1 MTPTMAGVQ
10 VLRAPAFLLGLWLAS
25 SALGCSGDDGGDGA
39 APFAFGTPGSLSDP
53 TGKGSF
59 RFGAASAAT
68 QIEDANPKTDWYL
81 WTQPV
86 AQGGLGN
93 GTFVGEASKGYSK
106 AIDDI
111 ELIKSLHLDSY
122 RFSIEWARVEPERN
136 AIDESALQHYSD
148 FIDALVAAGIRP
160 VVTLHHFS
168 NPVWV
173 DDPRDPDC
181 KNGPTDANLCGFG
194 HPKGGPLVVKELEE
208 YAKLLAERFGDRVD
222 DWGTV
227 NEPVNYLL
235 ASYGVGAFPPGKKY
249 LFSLLDKL
257 IPVFRDYLSA
267 HAAMYAAIKAADTK
281 DADGDGVASSVGLS
295 LSVADWV
302 PSRGGEISTD
312 PADVAGR
319 DRLVYVFHYL
329 LADSIVAGKFDK
341 DLDGTWDE
349 DQPSWKGTLDWL
361 GLQYYFRGGVTS
373 VNGLVPVL
381 GVTPCFSGFDYGS
394 CVAPL
399 DPSYCVPTMGYE
411 NYAPGLYSVLT
422 AFRDRY
428 PGLPLVVTEGGI
440 ATELGERRAENVVR
454 ALEQIQKAL
463 HDGVD
468 VRGYYHWSLT
478 DNFEWAEGF
487 KPHFGLYAVDYATYD
502 RVPTLGAEV
511 FGQLAQARKVSSALH
526 HTYGGDGPMTPE
538 GTPPDGRCKKY

>member
-1 MTPTMAGVQ
+1 MASATARSWGT
-10 VLRAPAFLLGLWLAS
+10 LRWATAK
-25 SALGCSGDDGGDGA
+25 
-39 APFAFGTPGSLSDP
+39 LSD
-53 TGKGSF
+53 
-59 RFGAASAAT
+59 
-68 QIEDANPKTDWYL
+68 D
-81 WTQPV
+81 V
-86 AQGGLGN
+86 
-93 GTFVGEASKGYSK
+93 
-106 AIDDI
+106 

-136 AIDESALQHYSD
+136 KIDEDALKHYGD
-148 FIDALVAAGIRP
+148 FIDALRAAGIRP

-194 HPKGGPLVVKELEE
+194 HPQGGPLVVKELAEH
-208 YAKLLAERFGDRVD
+208 AKLLAERFGDRVD

-249 LFSLLDKL
+249 LLLLDKL
-257 IPVFRDYLSA
+257 VPVFRDYLSA

-281 DADGDGVASSVGLS
+281 DADGDGVSASVGMS

-302 PSRGGEISTD
+302 PSRGGEISAD

-329 LADSIVAGKFDK
+329 LADSLLAGKFDK

-349 DQPSWKGTLDWL
+349 EQPSWKGTLDWL

-381 GVTPCFSGFDYGS
+381 GVTPCFSGFDYGFVS
-394 CVAPL
+394 RPSTPATACRPWVRGLRPGALQRAHGFPPRALPRVAARG
-399 DPSYCVPTMGYE
+399 DRGR
-411 NYAPGLYSVLT
+411 NRHRGRRAP
-422 AFRDRY
+422 R
-428 PGLPLVVTEGGI
+428 
-440 ATELGERRAENVVR
+440 GERGASPGTDRESPPRRRGCPRLLSLEPVR
-454 ALEQIQKAL
+454 QLRVGRRVL
-463 HDGVD
+463 P
-468 VRGYYHWSLT
+468 R
-478 DNFEWAEGF
+478 
-487 KPHFGLYAVDYATYD
+487 FGLYKVDYGELRAGSHPGCRRIRADCLGTQGL
-502 RVPTLGAEV
+502 LGASRH
-511 FGQLAQARKVSSALH
+511 LR
-526 HTYGGDGPMTPE
+526 
-538 GTPPDGRCKKY
+538 R